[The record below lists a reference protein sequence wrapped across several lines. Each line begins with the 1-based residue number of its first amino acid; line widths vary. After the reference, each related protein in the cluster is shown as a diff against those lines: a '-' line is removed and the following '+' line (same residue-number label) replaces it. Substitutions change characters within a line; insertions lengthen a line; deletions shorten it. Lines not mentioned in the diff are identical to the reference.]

1 MVINVLFPLIKIVI
15 TFYILEHLRS
25 IY

>member
-1 MVINVLFPLIKIVI
+1 MVINVLFLSIKIVI
-15 TFYILEHLRS
+15 IFYILEHIRN